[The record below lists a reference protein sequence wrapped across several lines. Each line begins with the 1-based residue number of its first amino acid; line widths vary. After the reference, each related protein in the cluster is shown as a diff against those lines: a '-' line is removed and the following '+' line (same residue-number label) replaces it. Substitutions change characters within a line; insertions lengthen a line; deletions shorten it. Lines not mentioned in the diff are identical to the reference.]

1 MTIAIIHYSAS
12 PIVGGVESVIAA
24 HAELFVRAGIGVRV
38 IAGAGDAASGET
50 VLLPELADPEATDP
64 EALHAALD
72 RATSGCAIVFV
83 HNMLTMPFHLGAT
96 QALWDLAVRRPE
108 TRWVNWVHDIAATN
122 AEYQPTDGLLHS
134 APPGFA
140 HVAISAHRQAEYA
153 ALTGLAESEIS
164 VIPNGI
170 SALRA
175 LGLTGPIASLAQE
188 RRLLSAAPL
197 LLQPARLLARK
208 NIPSTLEVIAALH
221 DAGHPAH
228 AIVTAAPDP
237 HGAASPAIRASLG
250 VLATKLGIE
259 SHITFVGDYFSPS
272 SEDVAALYRLCDALY
287 FPSHQEGFGLPLLEA
302 GLHRLPAF
310 CTAAEPMQSVLS
322 AHVTPIDPSAPP
334 AQTAKAITDAL
345 ARDPSYIARRQVLG
359 ASSWEAIFESHI
371 APAYL
376 EN

>member
-12 PIVGGVESVIAA
+12 PVVGGVESVIAA

-38 IAGAGDAASGET
+38 ITGAGNSASGET
-50 VLLPELADPEATDP
+50 ILLPELAHPGSADPV
-64 EALHAALD
+64 ALHAALD
-72 RATSGCAIVFV
+72 RATSGCSIVFV

-96 QALWDLAVRRPE
+96 QALWDLAIQRPE
-108 TRWVNWVHDIAATN
+108 TRWINWVHDIAATN
-122 AEYQPTDGLLHS
+122 VDYQPTDGLLHS
-134 APPGFA
+134 AAPGFA

-170 SALRA
+170 SALGA
-175 LGLTGPIASLAQE
+175 LGLTGPVASLAQE

-208 NIPSTLEVIAALH
+208 NIASTLEVVAALH
-221 DAGHPAH
+221 NSGHPAK
-228 AIVTAAPDP
+228 AVVTAAPDP
-237 HGAASPAIRASLG
+237 HGVASPALRTSLG
-250 VLATKLGIE
+250 ALAKKLGIE
-259 SHITFVGDYFSPS
+259 SQITFVGDYFAPS
-272 SEDVAALYRLCDALY
+272 SEDVAALYRLSDALY

-334 AQTAKAITDAL
+334 AQTAKAIIDAL

-371 APAYL
+371 APKFL
-376 EN
+376 QK